1 MHQLEELSGQVVLV
15 QRGQPEVR
23 SHPDGEWTT
32 AFYKQATDEPVEVH
46 EAGMVGDG
54 VADRKNHG
62 GPDKAVL
69 AYAAENYPLW
79 EQELGQ
85 EFSHGGFGENLTI
98 QGTDERSVCIGDHW
112 RIGTVL
118 FEVSQP
124 RQPCWKLGRRWDNP
138 LLPKL
143 VIKNGR
149 SGWYLR
155 VLETGSLCNGD
166 RARLELREHH
176 DWTIQ
181 RANQVFYAND
191 QDERRGLGNV
201 EPLAEAWASKLR

>member
-1 MHQLEELSGQVVLV
+1 MHQQEELSGQVVQVLLGLPGV
-15 QRGQPEVR
+15 H

-32 AFYKQATDEPVEVH
+32 AFYKQATNNPVEVH
-46 EAGMVGDG
+46 ETGIVGDG
-54 VADRKNHG
+54 VADREHHG

-69 AYAAENYPLW
+69 AYAEGNYPTW

-85 EFSHGGFGENLTI
+85 PFALGGFGENLTI
-98 QGTDERSVCIGDHW
+98 QGIDETSVCIGDHW
-112 RIGTVL
+112 RVGTVL

-138 LLPKL
+138 QLPKL

-155 VLETGSLCNGD
+155 VLENGTLRKGD
-166 RARLELREHH
+166 RAVRELRQHH
-176 DWTIQ
+176 EWTIQ
-181 RANQVFYAND
+181 RANRVFYGKD
-191 QDERRGLGNV
+191 PDERRRLGNV
-201 EPLAEAWASKLR
+201 KALAEAWTSRLL